1 MDVLAVSLVVFV
13 VSGLVALAL
22 RRRRDEG
29 EVGAQFVITGTIL
42 LVFYAICFC
51 SGVCTILN
59 FLFKWVF

>member
-59 FLFKWVF
+59 FLFKWGF